1 MNMTK
6 PKPAETERRAGAWP
20 GAASAAGLAVVLALG
35 ALVVLWGALVY
46 APTEKTMGDVQRIF
60 YLHVPSAMNAALAYF
75 VAMVAGIAFL
85 VTRKDTWDRIGR
97 TCVETGTLWATIV
110 LVTGPIW
117 ARPAWGTWWTW
128 EPRLTTTLIAWLIY
142 VGAIVVR
149 RVAGDPQQAARLA
162 AVIAIIGFVDL
173 PIIYKSVDWW
183 RGNHP
188 IVLGKGGG
196 GLAPEMA
203 TALWMGMVGVTAIH
217 VTIVLLRWRLARV
230 EDETDA
236 LERQLDQEEGLR

>member
-1 MNMTK
+1 MTTTDTTNDLE
-6 PKPAETERRAGAWP
+6 P
-20 GAASAAGLAVVLALG
+20 AASGRNLALAAVLGVLLALG
-35 ALVVLWGALVY
+35 AAALLWAAMVY
-46 APTEKTMGDVQRIF
+46 APTERTMGDVQRIF

-75 VAMVAGIAFL
+75 VAMIAGVAFL
-85 VTRKDTWDRIGR
+85 ITRGEAWDRLGR
-97 TCVETGTLWATIV
+97 TCVETGTLFATIV

-149 RVAGDPQQAARLA
+149 RVANDPQQAGRLA
-162 AVIAIIGFVDL
+162 AVIAIIGFLDL

-183 RGNHP
+183 RGQHP

-196 GLAPEMA
+196 GLAPEMQV
-203 TALWMGMVGVTAIH
+203 ALWISLIGVTAMH
-217 VTIVLLRWRLARV
+217 VAVAVMRWRVAVL
-230 EDETDA
+230 EDATDA
-236 LERQLDQEEGLR
+236 VERRLDQEEGLR

>member
-1 MNMTK
+1 MRSSEA
-6 PKPAETERRAGAWP
+6 PAAAKTETTGNA
-20 GAASAAGLAVVLALG
+20 AASAVLFGVLLAAGAG
-35 ALVVLWGALVY
+35 ALLWAALWY
-46 APTEKTMGDVQRIF
+46 APTERTMGDVQRIF
-60 YLHVPSAMNAALAYF
+60 YLHVPSAMNAALAYC
-75 VAMVAGIAFL
+75 VAMVAGVAFL
-85 VTRKDTWDRIGR
+85 VSRRDVWDRLGR

-149 RVAGDPQQAARLA
+149 RVANDPQQAARLA
-162 AVIAIIGFVDL
+162 AVIAIIGFIDL

-196 GLAPEMA
+196 GLAPEMQL
-203 TALWMGMVGVTAIH
+203 ALWVGLAGVTAMH
-217 VTIVLLRWRLARV
+217 VAIGVLRFRLARV
-230 EDETDA
+230 EDDTDA
-236 LERQLDQEEGLR
+236 LERRLDQEEGLR